1 MHIEAGDVI
10 SVDAVLVDGYNVL
23 CDESAAT
30 GESESL
36 KKLPAD
42 KALQA
47 TQPGAKFNKK
57 YDPFILSGSKV
68 LGGVGRCIVTAVGVN
83 SYHGRT
89 MIGTP
94 GFLESF

>member
-10 SVDAVLVDGYNVL
+10 SAVDAVLVDGYNVL

-30 GESESL
+30 GESDSI
-36 KKLPAD
+36 KKLPVE
-42 KALQA
+42 KALQS

-68 LGGVGRCIVTAVGVN
+68 LGGVGRCMVTAVGVN
-83 SYHGRT
+83 SYYGRT
-89 MIGTP
+89 MIG
-94 GFLESF
+94 SDAS